1 MSCKCKNIIENFQGG
16 AIPLD
21 TVCGGNF
28 AANTMTCDGTMTC
41 GGGFTGNTMT
51 LVSVPAY
58 QNDIDAAAGGLG
70 TGDLYQTNGS
80 GVSPLNVAGIL
91 MVKQ

>member
-16 AIPLD
+16 TIPLD
-21 TVCGGNF
+21 TVCGGGF
-28 AANTMTCDGTMTC
+28 TANTMTC
-41 GGGFTGNTMT
+41 GGGVTANTMT
-51 LVSVPAY
+51 LVGVPAY
-58 QNDIDAAAGGLG
+58 QNDIDASAGGLT

-80 GVSPLNVAGIL
+80 DPSPLNVAGIL

>member
-16 AIPLD
+16 TIPLD

-28 AANTMTCDGTMTC
+28 AANTMTC